1 MEKKKLQLDK
11 RDIYNYYTMIKL
23 LGSGGY
29 GCVINKSIKNKPY
42 TSNYVGDITKKEFKN
57 DEKKNKHISKIFANT
72 EAYCEELIII
82 TKILYKYHKMFNS
95 IQLFNELS
103 LPPKKCSSYL
113 VLSNLE
119 KYQEYEKKNLVLS
132 KLKNFFKEKKNL
144 ETHDEKKETISEC
157 LIEKFDSDITNI
169 KIHEIIYD
177 YGGIQLD
184 NIEINDYDFIKALI
198 IMCKSLQTLH
208 QLGFVHRDIKPQNIL
223 YNNDNYKLSL
233 IDFGVCIP
241 FNEVYTKK
249 EKWWVDSGYFISP
262 PEYNIID
269 KYNKYKNLDII
280 HSYYKNDDFYNKKK
294 KEYDIFLNKYN
305 NINNIEDIPEEIKK
319 IAYKGDIYSLGIT
332 LLLLYNQNNIK
343 ITHENKEL
351 IMQKISNLINNMI
364 ITDPFDRYDLTDV
377 VNDLF
382 ELEKLYISE
391 IELNK
396 YNDITCNE
404 DIENITNTLSLLK
417 IKGGG
422 KIKSKKTKKTNKK
435 LYKKPTKDILYKK
448 FI

>member
-1 MEKKKLQLDK
+1 
-11 RDIYNYYTMIKL
+11 MIKL

-29 GCVINKSIKNKPY
+29 GCVINKSIKNKAY
-42 TSNYVGDITKKEFKN
+42 IYNYVGDVTKKEFKN

-72 EAYCEELIII
+72 EAYCEELVII

-113 VLSNLE
+113 LLSNIDI
-119 KYQEYEKKNLVLS
+119 YHDNEKKKKVFD

-144 ETHDEKKETISEC
+144 ETQNEKTISEC
-157 LIEKFDSDITNI
+157 LIEKFDRDTKHI

-177 YGGIQLD
+177 YGGVELD
-184 NIEINDYDFIKALI
+184 NIEINDYDFIKAFI

-223 YNNDNYKLSL
+223 YNNDNNKLSL
-233 IDFGVCIP
+233 IDFGLCIP
-241 FNEVYTKK
+241 SNEVYTNK
-249 EKWWVDSGYFISP
+249 EKWWVESEYFISP

-269 KYNKYKNLDII
+269 KENKYKNLDII
-280 HSYYKNDDFYNKKK
+280 YNTFYRRDDFYIKKK

-305 NINNIEDIPEEIKK
+305 NINNIEDIPEKIKE

-332 LLLLYNQNNIK
+332 LLLLYNENNIK

-351 IMQKISNLINNMI
+351 IMQKIENLINNMI
-364 ITDPFDRYDLTDV
+364 ITDPFDRYDLTNV

-404 DIENITNTLSLLK
+404 DIQNITNTLSLLK

-422 KIKSKKTKKTNKK
+422 KIKTKKTKKTKKK
-435 LYKKPTKDILYKK
+435 LYNKPLKYILFNK

>member
-1 MEKKKLQLDK
+1 
-11 RDIYNYYTMIKL
+11 MIKL

-29 GCVINKSIKNKPY
+29 GCVINKSIKKKAY
-42 TSNYVGDITKKEFKN
+42 ISNYVGDVTNKEFKN

-113 VLSNLE
+113 LLSNIE
-119 KYQEYEKKNLVLS
+119 NYQEHEKKNIVL
-132 KLKNFFKEKKNL
+132 KTLRNFFKEKKINL
-144 ETHDEKKETISEC
+144 ETHDEKKETIAKC
-157 LIEKFDSDITNI
+157 LIGKFDSDTTNI

-184 NIEINDYDFIKALI
+184 NIEINDYNFIKALI

-233 IDFGVCIP
+233 IDFGLCIP
-241 FNEVYTKK
+241 FNEVYTNK
-249 EKWWVDSGYFISP
+249 EKWWVYSEYFISP
-262 PEYNIID
+262 PEYNIIEKD
-269 KYNKYKNLDII
+269 NKYKNLDII
-280 HSYYKNDDFYNKKK
+280 YNTFYKNDDFYIKKK
-294 KEYDIFLNKYN
+294 KEYDVFLNKYN

-319 IAYKGDIYSLGIT
+319 IAYKGDIYSLGIS

-364 ITDPFDRYDLTDV
+364 ITNPFDRYDLTDV

-404 DIENITNTLSLLK
+404 DIQNITNTLSLLK
-417 IKGGG
+417 LKGGG
-422 KIKSKKTKKTNKK
+422 KIKIKKNKNK
-435 LYKKPTKDILYKK
+435 LYKKPLKNILFKK

>member
-1 MEKKKLQLDK
+1 
-11 RDIYNYYTMIKL
+11 MIKL

-72 EAYCEELIII
+72 EAYCEELVII

-95 IQLFNELS
+95 IQLFSELS

-113 VLSNLE
+113 LISDMEN
-119 KYQEYEKKNLVLS
+119 YQDYEKKNIVFS
-132 KLKNFFKEKKNL
+132 KLTNFFKEKKTL
-144 ETHDEKKETISEC
+144 EAEEKKQTIAEC
-157 LIEKFDSDITNI
+157 LIEKFDKDSKHM

-177 YGGIQLD
+177 YGGIELD
-184 NIEINDYDFIKALI
+184 DIEINDYDFIKALI

-208 QLGFVHRDIKPQNIL
+208 QLGFVHRDIKPGNIL
-223 YNNDNYKLSL
+223 YNNDNNKLSL

-241 FNEVYTKK
+241 FNEVYSSK
-249 EKWWVDSGYFISP
+249 EQWWVESEYFISP
-262 PEYNIID
+262 PEYNLID
-269 KYNKYKNLDII
+269 KKNRYKNLDII
-280 HSYYKNDDFYNKKK
+280 HNSFYRMRDDFYMKKK

-305 NINNIEDIPEEIKK
+305 NINNIEDIPEEIIK
-319 IAYKGDIYSLGIT
+319 IAYKGDIYALGIT
-332 LLLLYNQNNIK
+332 LLLLYNDGNIK
-343 ITHENKEL
+343 ITHANKEL
-351 IMQKISNLINNMI
+351 IMQKISDLINNMI
-364 ITDPFDRYDLTDV
+364 ITDPFDRYDLTNV

-396 YNDITCNE
+396 YNDISCNE
-404 DIENITNTLSLLK
+404 DIEYITNTLSLLK
-417 IKGGG
+417 IKTGG
-422 KIKSKKTKKTNKK
+422 KIKNKKTKKNKK
-435 LYKKPTKDILYKK
+435 KLCKKPIKDILNKK

>member
-1 MEKKKLQLDK
+1 
-11 RDIYNYYTMIKL
+11 MIKL

-72 EAYCEELIII
+72 EAYCEELVII

-95 IQLFNELS
+95 IQLFSELS

-113 VLSNLE
+113 LISDMENY
-119 KYQEYEKKNLVLS
+119 KDYEKKNIVFS
-132 KLKNFFKEKKNL
+132 KLTNFFKEKKTL
-144 ETHDEKKETISEC
+144 EAEEKKQTIAEC
-157 LIEKFDSDITNI
+157 LIEKFDKDSKHM

-177 YGGIQLD
+177 YGGIELGD
-184 NIEINDYDFIKALI
+184 IEINDYDFIKALI

-208 QLGFVHRDIKPQNIL
+208 QLGFVHRDIKPGNIL
-223 YNNDNYKLSL
+223 YNNDNNKLSL

-241 FNEVYTKK
+241 FNEVYSSK
-249 EKWWVDSGYFISP
+249 EQWWLESEYFISP
-262 PEYNIID
+262 PEYNLID
-269 KYNKYKNLDII
+269 KKNRYKNLDII
-280 HSYYKNDDFYNKKK
+280 HNSFYRMRDDFYMKKK

-305 NINNIEDIPEEIKK
+305 NINNIEDIPEEIIK

-332 LLLLYNQNNIK
+332 LLLLYNDGNIK
-343 ITHENKEL
+343 ITHANKEL
-351 IMQKISNLINNMI
+351 IMQKISDLINNMI
-364 ITDPFDRYDLTDV
+364 ITDPFDRYDLTNV

-396 YNDITCNE
+396 YNDISCNE
-404 DIENITNTLSLLK
+404 DIEYITNTLSLLK
-417 IKGGG
+417 IKTGG
-422 KIKSKKTKKTNKK
+422 KIKNKKTKKNKK
-435 LYKKPTKDILYKK
+435 KLCKKPIKDILNKK